1 MSCAIAS
8 INGVKTMNSEF
19 TIYQKS
25 TGKIV
30 KAMQC
35 DKDTLLINMNE
46 DESYIEGFYKPDD
59 YKIVDGEPVQ
69 VVPDLLEEMTNQNL
83 MRRMSELAGSDWT
96 QLPDVALS
104 DSEKSNY
111 AKYRQ
116 ALRDITTHSNWP
128 NLNDSDWPKLET

>member
-1 MSCAIAS
+1 MPRTFTS
-8 INGVKTMNSEF
+8 INGLKTMNSEF

-35 DKDTLLINMNE
+35 DKETLLINLNE
-46 DESYIEGFYKPDD
+46 DESYIDGFYKPDD

-69 VVPDLLEEMTNQNL
+69 VVPDLLEEMKNRNL
-83 MRRMSELAGSDWT
+83 ERRMSQLAGSDWT
-96 QLPDVALS
+96 QLPDVTLS

-128 NLNDSDWPKLET
+128 NLNDSDWPTLET

>member
-1 MSCAIAS
+1 
-8 INGVKTMNSEF
+8 MNSEF

-35 DKDTLLINMNE
+35 DKETLLINLNE
-46 DESYIEGFYKPDD
+46 DESYIDGFYKPDD

-69 VVPDLLEEMTNQNL
+69 VVPDLLEEMKNRNL
-83 MRRMSELAGSDWT
+83 ERRMSQLAGSDWT

-128 NLNDSDWPKLET
+128 NLNDSDWPTLET